1 MKKLLIL
8 FLILL
13 SASYA
18 LRASATASTEMPDD
32 ENSDQELSAEEA
44 EYYAW
49 ATEFLNQLKSQTGT
63 VELPNGVATLNL
75 GENYYY
81 LPAEEAEKV
90 LVEAWGNAPDPS
102 HLGMIFPA
110 QFTPLD
116 QDAWGVLIE
125 YSEEGYIDDENAND
139 INYDDLL
146 ESMQE
151 DTREANEY
159 RVEQG
164 YDKIQLLGWAAP
176 PYYDAV
182 QHKLHWAK
190 ELQFGNSE
198 NHTLNY
204 NLRVLGRK
212 GVLSLNFIA
221 NMSQLPEIEQSLG
234 NIMAVAEFNPGY
246 RYDEFDPEY
255 DKVAAYG
262 IGALVAGKV
271 LAKTGLLAM
280 GLIFLKK
287 FWFIIAAAFYGVGKI
302 LRKKNA

>member
-1 MKKLLIL
+1 MKKLILL
-8 FLILL
+8 FLVML
-13 SASYA
+13 SVTFA
-18 LRASATASTEMPDD
+18 LQVSATTTSETQTTDSTE
-32 ENSDQELSAEEA
+32 QELTAEEA

-49 ATEFLNQLKSQTGT
+49 ATEFLNNLKSQTGT
-63 VELPNGVATLNL
+63 VTLPNGVATLNL
-75 GENYYY
+75 GEDYYY
-81 LPAEEAEKV
+81 LSAEEAEKV

-116 QDAWGVLIE
+116 EDAWGVLIE
-125 YSEEGYIDDENAND
+125 YSEEGYIDDDNAND
-139 INYDDLL
+139 IDYDDLL

-164 YDKIQLLGWAAP
+164 YDSIKLIGWAAP
-176 PYYDAV
+176 PYYDGV

-190 ELQFGNSE
+190 ELQFGNSD

-221 NMSQLPEIEQSLG
+221 NMSQLPEIEQNLD
-234 NIMAVAEFNPGY
+234 NILAVADFNAGY
-246 RYDEFDPEY
+246 RYDEFDPEI

-280 GLIFLKK
+280 GLLLLKK
-287 FWFIIAAAFYGVGKI
+287 FWFVIAAAFYGIGKI
-302 LRKKNA
+302 FRRKNS